1 MTPPDPERGPGP
13 APPLRRRPRGRA
25 ARPMIQD
32 GTEAVVVV
40 VHTAAK
46 AGTPAPPKSRPLR

>member
-1 MTPPDPERGPGP
+1 
-13 APPLRRRPRGRA
+13 
-25 ARPMIQD
+25 MIQD